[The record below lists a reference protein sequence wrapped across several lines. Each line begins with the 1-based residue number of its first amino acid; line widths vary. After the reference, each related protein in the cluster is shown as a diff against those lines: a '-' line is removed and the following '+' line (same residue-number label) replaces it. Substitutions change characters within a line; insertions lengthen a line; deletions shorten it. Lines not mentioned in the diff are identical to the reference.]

1 MRLRADW
8 NFQKCR
14 LCCVDCAVKNIVLR
28 VDWNFQLLERNP
40 NLHEIQSSDAHR
52 RSQPTHTMQKAI
64 FDNTDALK
72 RDTQAD
78 DMS

>member
-28 VDWNFQLLERNP
+28 VDWNFQLMERNP
-40 NLHEIQSSDAHR
+40 NCTRYNLV
-52 RSQPTHTMQKAI
+52 THI
-64 FDNTDALK
+64 GGP
-72 RDTQAD
+72 
-78 DMS
+78 S